1 MNSMT
6 VKEVLVEL
14 NALSTP
20 EHLAKLSHFGVKVTK
35 AIGVKAPNMRKLAKK
50 VGKNHELALELWA
63 TQIHEARILASLVE
77 TSESVT
83 EKQMDA
89 WVNDF
94 DSWDMCDV
102 TCSLLGQT
110 SFVRKKIDVYS
121 TREEEFVKRTAF
133 SLMCVLAVHDKK
145 ATDESFS
152 HFFELIEREA
162 WDERNFVRKAVN
174 WALRQ
179 IGKRNETLRLKAIE
193 SSERILNQGSKS
205 ARWIATDALRE
216 LKSEKVIQYIEK
228 RRK

>member
-1 MNSMT
+1 MNSLT

-35 AIGVKAPNMRKLAKK
+35 AIGVKAPDMRKLAKK

-63 TQIHEARILASLVE
+63 TEIHEARILASLVE
-77 TSESVT
+77 ISESMT
-83 EKQMDA
+83 EKQMDT

-102 TCSLLGQT
+102 TCNLFAQT
-110 SFVRKKIDVYS
+110 SFVRKKIDAYS

-133 SLMCVLAVHDKK
+133 SLMCVLAVHDKE
-145 ATDESFS
+145 ATDESFI